1 MSLFSPILPRGMLI
15 LFFLNVRQEILFPWH
30 RFHFFLGTVGIVDT
44 EVLAQCISLFTSG
57 LCVSSHVVRT
67 SFWVVTIYLNPPAG
81 NLIHK
86 HKTIN
91 FEMVGERAATKYI
104 EISRNRLKRGGNW
117 RASNHSPRSLKL
129 LPKRNGTNYLIF
141 QADFSVFPCKWQ
153 FSRPSVRSTTWF
165 VSESHDKTTNQRRGC
180 FFPWANR
187 SRVSTSNVCLPLD
200 MGPGTKPEQDCR
212 SSTKYEAEIR
222 CLYLSHP
229 SPLLFSISHPSC
241 LTTSNRG
248 GNRGLE
254 ALGKKV
260 GPSLFKLSVNTIRT
274 WQM

>member
-104 EISRNRLKRGGNW
+104 EISRNRLKRGGN
-117 RASNHSPRSLKL
+117 
-129 LPKRNGTNYLIF
+129 
-141 QADFSVFPCKWQ
+141 
-153 FSRPSVRSTTWF
+153 
-165 VSESHDKTTNQRRGC
+165 
-180 FFPWANR
+180 
-187 SRVSTSNVCLPLD
+187 
-200 MGPGTKPEQDCR
+200 
-212 SSTKYEAEIR
+212 
-222 CLYLSHP
+222 
-229 SPLLFSISHPSC
+229 
-241 LTTSNRG
+241 
-248 GNRGLE
+248 
-254 ALGKKV
+254 
-260 GPSLFKLSVNTIRT
+260 
-274 WQM
+274 